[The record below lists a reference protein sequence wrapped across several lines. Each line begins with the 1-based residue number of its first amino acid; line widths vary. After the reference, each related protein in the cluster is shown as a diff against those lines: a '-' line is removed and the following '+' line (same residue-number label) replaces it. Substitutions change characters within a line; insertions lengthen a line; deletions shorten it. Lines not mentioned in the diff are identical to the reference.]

1 MWNGMLR
8 LAMHLSPYREEMHR
22 LMREGKRWQNG
33 RENFRKIVA
42 ARDVGQDKER
52 ARLIEKICKA
62 GGASPRHRLIRI
74 RVSFGLW
81 FRLRVV
87 GCHQEATGK
96 AERERERERARE
108 RIRQGTR
115 RGWRE
120 EGRDVSREERRV
132 AREGSGLEHS
142 QSSD

>member
-1 MWNGMLR
+1 MHYVTRKDIKKGRCKPRVRKFSENCGSLR
-8 LAMHLSPYREEMHR
+8 RRA
-22 LMREGKRWQNG
+22 
-33 RENFRKIVA
+33 
-42 ARDVGQDKER
+42 DKER

-96 AERERERERARE
+96 PEREKERGHGQGNTGRKRPREKES
-108 RIRQGTR
+108 GT
-115 RGWRE
+115 
-120 EGRDVSREERRV
+120 V
-132 AREGSGLEHS
+132 REGSGLEHS

>member
-1 MWNGMLR
+1 MYVERPKKKKKKGRREPRVRKFSENCGSLR
-8 LAMHLSPYREEMHR
+8 RRA
-22 LMREGKRWQNG
+22 
-33 RENFRKIVA
+33 
-42 ARDVGQDKER
+42 DKER

-96 AERERERERARE
+96 PEREKET
-108 RIRQGTR
+108 GHR
-115 RGWRE
+115 RGNTSRKRPREKESGTVRE
-120 EGRDVSREERRV
+120 E
-132 AREGSGLEHS
+132 SGLEHS

>member
-1 MWNGMLR
+1 MRGDNAERVTLR
-8 LAMHLSPYREEMHR
+8 
-22 LMREGKRWQNG
+22 GKKERDDEQAP
-33 RENFRKIVA
+33 RDRKFSENCGGLRRRA
-42 ARDVGQDKER
+42 DKER

-87 GCHQEATGK
+87 GCHQECHRGETRK
-96 AERERERERARE
+96 NEREKDRDREGEREGMAGHGT
-108 RIRQGTR
+108 GTR
-115 RGWRE
+115 PTERKGSITRGKE
-120 EGRDVSREERRV
+120 S
-132 AREGSGLEHS
+132 AMREGSGLEHS